1 MLEDMDGY
9 LITVSLDKKNIVK
22 IRPFSSAKTEN
33 IQDYLMHDKRDFD
46 PSIFI
51 IHVDT
56 NNLSTNDS
64 PEMIADKVFETAES
78 FKIRG

>member
-33 IQDYLMHDKRDFD
+33 IQDYLMHDKRTLIQVF
-46 PSIFI
+46 SSFMLIQI
-51 IHVDT
+51 TCLQMIH
-56 NNLSTNDS
+56 
-64 PEMIADKVFETAES
+64 PK
-78 FKIRG
+78 